1 MTPPKLYPEDLR
13 LLADLADAAVTV
25 SLELM
30 RGHKRGVV
38 RRNGVVLHT
47 VNERVIARL
56 REAGLI
62 DDKLALTEQGLQRVV
77 G

>member
-1 MTPPKLYPEDLR
+1 MSTPKLYPEDLR
-13 LLADLADAAVTV
+13 LLQELTDATVSV
-25 SLELM
+25 SLEVV

-38 RRNGVVLHT
+38 RRDGVVLNT
-47 VNERVIARL
+47 VNERVVARL

-62 DDKLALTEQGLQRVV
+62 DEKLALTELGLQRVV

>member
-1 MTPPKLYPEDLR
+1 
-13 LLADLADAAVTV
+13 V

-38 RRNGVVLHT
+38 RRNGVVLHI
-47 VNERVIARL
+47 VNERVVARL